1 MKLLDLIYYLSYTVY
16 VRGNKDTFGAFFMS
30 SLWIS
35 ALQFFWIIILMT
47 SLELLLE
54 MQFILY
60 VDVYLVPFAIVIFLI
75 LMIINNIYI
84 SKRKK
89 ILLERFS
96 MSKKKE
102 MLYFLAISVFFFFSF
117 AFVGYMSFLRKEMFG
132 Y

>member
-1 MKLLDLIYYLSYTVY
+1 MKLLDLFYYLSYKVY

-35 ALQFFWIIILMT
+35 ALQFFWIMILMI
-47 SLELLLE
+47 SLELFFN
-54 MQFILY
+54 MQYISY
-60 VDVYLVPFAIVIFLI
+60 DDYLAPLMIVIFSI

-84 SKRKK
+84 SRRKK

-96 MSKKKE
+96 MSKKNE
-102 MLYFLAISVFFFFSF
+102 MLNFLILAGFFMLSF
-117 AFVGYMSFLRKEMFG
+117 IILGYMFSLRKEMFG